1 MTLDNTV
8 VSRLINKRAD
18 STQLK
23 SDKGGWLARD
33 AIGDPKDH
41 ILRSVDAASFSTRVS
56 ILADGNGRSS
66 EIRLTQL
73 PQT

>member
-1 MTLDNTV
+1 MTLENMGM
-8 VSRLINKRAD
+8 SQPINKRAG

-56 ILADGNGRSS
+56 ILADGNGRSA
-66 EIRLTQL
+66 EIPLTEL